1 MNIPLVDDI
10 MTTFNI
16 NIDDLN
22 IDKRM
27 IEIYNNKTFN
37 LTEKE
42 ISDYSKFPAE
52 ITMSSAQLNLLILH
66 VLILLN
72 IYIFHI

>member
-52 ITMSSAQLNLLILH
+52 ITMSSAQLNL
-66 VLILLN
+66 
-72 IYIFHI
+72 

>member
-52 ITMSSAQLNLLILH
+52 ITMSSAQLNLLIIH
-66 VLILLN
+66 VLILKN
-72 IYIFHI
+72 IKR